1 MTYTRQALDKA
12 HETLDKRRNKRL
24 EASHKDLQVRGSS
37 GGTSS
42 PIKLGEARVKGARRE
57 GDGHIIHV
65 RYSDT
70 VKDPRGTV
78 EGILREVGL
87 ITSNEE
93 AEAYGKALDEYLDRN
108 KAANAKNREK
118 KKKKV
123 EKEKGGGGGSG
134 HTYSLADYGL
144 DEEEVQREFKSYT
157 DKYRLRE

>member
-1 MTYTRQALDKA
+1 M
-12 HETLDKRRNKRL
+12 
-24 EASHKDLQVRGSS
+24 
-37 GGTSS
+37 
-42 PIKLGEARVKGARRE
+42 
-57 GDGHIIHV
+57 
-65 RYSDT
+65 
-70 VKDPRGTV
+70 

-144 DEEEVQREFKSYT
+144 DEEEVQREEVPSKVGAGFGT
-157 DKYRLRE
+157 WTGPTLRL